1 MTLHHILFQSSSK
14 NASILSKT
22 VWSLISTGIIAIAVY
37 QFIEGYIGNGI
48 FLILSINFN

>member
-37 QFIEGYIGNGI
+37 NSNNKNNASYDKCYHCFKP
-48 FLILSINFN
+48 